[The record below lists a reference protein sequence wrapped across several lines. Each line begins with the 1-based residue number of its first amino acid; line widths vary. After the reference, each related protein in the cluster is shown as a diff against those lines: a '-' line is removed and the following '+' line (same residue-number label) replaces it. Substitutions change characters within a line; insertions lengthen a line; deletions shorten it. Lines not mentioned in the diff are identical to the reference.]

1 MILTL
6 IEHDRGIISPYSLQ
20 LLTYARELTEGDS
33 TTVKAVVIGSN
44 VQSLTSELSKYSP
57 NEIILIEDER
67 LENFTAEAWAECVIQ
82 LAEDKEPSLI
92 MTAATDKG
100 NEVMAHI
107 AARLDLPMS
116 AYTSAIQG
124 GAEKNITR
132 LRWGSSLLEETV
144 LIGNP
149 LLITM
154 ALNLVKA
161 QEISREP
168 PIIEEFQAELS
179 DKNFRV
185 KLAGREE
192 DADSGTS
199 LTTASIVI
207 GGGRG
212 VGSADGFSTLET
224 LAACIDGAVGGS
236 RVATNNGWI
245 PHTKQVGLTGNRI
258 AAKLYIACGIS
269 GAVQHLV
276 GCKGAKKIMVINNDP
291 HAPFFAKADYGVIG
305 DLHEI
310 LPAITEELKK
320 EQDESDLT

>member
-1 MILTL
+1 MILAI

-20 LLTYARELTEGDS
+20 LLTYAHELAKGDS
-33 TTVKAVVIGSN
+33 TNVKAVVIGNN
-44 VQSLTSELSKYSP
+44 VQVLTSELRKYSSDG
-57 NEIILIEDER
+57 IIIIEDER
-67 LENFTAEAWAECVIQ
+67 LENFNAEAWAGSIIQ
-82 LAEDKEPSLI
+82 LAESKEPSII
-92 MTAATDKG
+92 MAAATDKG
-100 NEVMAHI
+100 NEVLAHI
-107 AARLDLPMS
+107 GARLDLPMS

-124 GAEKNITR
+124 GAEKKITR

-144 LIGNP
+144 LQGKP
-149 LLITM
+149 LLITI

-161 QEISREP
+161 VEISGEV
-168 PIIEEFQAELS
+168 PIIEEFQVELS
-179 DKNFRV
+179 DKAFRV
-185 KLAGREE
+185 KLTGREE

-199 LTTASIVI
+199 LTSASIVI

-212 VGSADGFSTLET
+212 VGSADGFSVLEE
-224 LAACIDGAVGGS
+224 LAECIDGAVGGS

-258 AAKLYIACGIS
+258 APKLYIACGIS

-291 HAPFFAKADYGVIG
+291 QAPFFTKADYGVIG

-310 LPAITEELKK
+310 LPAITQELKK
-320 EQDESDLT
+320 NQN